1 MKKTLLKILA
11 AAVSSAAAVVCMTI
25 STFAYSAGID
35 DQAGIYTSEQ
45 IAELEAR
52 QQEVADHTGWN
63 IAVVTTDD
71 GFGTDG
77 YNAIEYAEAYYDKT
91 FGYSSSGILYL
102 IDVDYRHFCISGEAD
117 YKYFDDNRVR
127 DMSNTC
133 EKYYFD
139 YDDVGNLNAFYDK
152 VEYYYDK
159 GPFTSDGSA
168 ESAKIRFNFGAAAI
182 VGLIAAAIGVGVV
195 WSRYKFH
202 YQPTANNYLDGSR
215 INFYRRTDRFVREF
229 TTKAKI
235 ESSSGG
241 GGGGGS
247 HGSSGGHS
255 HGGGGGGGRR

>member
-11 AAVSSAAAVVCMTI
+11 AAVSSAAAVACMTI
-25 STFAYSAGID
+25 SAFAYSAGID
-35 DQAGIYTSEQ
+35 DQAGLYTPEQ
-45 IAELEAR
+45 IEELEAR

-63 IAVVTTDD
+63 IAVVTTDV

-91 FGYSSSGILYL
+91 FGYSTSGILYL

-117 YKYFDDNRVR
+117 YEYFDDKRVR
-127 DMSNTC
+127 DMSDTC
-133 EKYYFD
+133 EKYYYD

-159 GPFTSDGSA
+159 GQFS
-168 ESAKIRFNFGAAAI
+168 KFNFSFGAAVIA
-182 VGLIAAAIGVGVV
+182 GLIAAAIGVGVV

-202 YQPTANNYLDGSR
+202 YQPTANNYLDGSK

-241 GGGGGS
+241 GGGGHS

-255 HGGGGGGGRR
+255 HGGGGHGGRR

>member
-11 AAVSSAAAVVCMTI
+11 AAVSSAAAAACMTI
-25 STFAYSAGID
+25 SAFAYSAGID
-35 DQAGIYTSEQ
+35 DQAGLYTSEQ

-52 QQEVADHTGWN
+52 QQEVAEHTGWN
-63 IAVVTTDD
+63 IAVVTTDV

-102 IDVDYRHFCISGEAD
+102 IDLDYRHFCISGEAD
-117 YKYFDDNRVR
+117 YKYFDNKRVK
-127 DMSNTC
+127 DMSDTC
-133 EKYYFD
+133 EKYYFNH
-139 YDDVGNLNAFYDK
+139 DDVGNLNAFYDK

-159 GPFTSDGSA
+159 GQFS
-168 ESAKIRFNFGAAAI
+168 KFNFSFGAAAI

-195 WSRYKFH
+195 CSRYKFH

-235 ESSSGG
+235 ESSSDGG
-241 GGGGGS
+241 GGSS

-255 HGGGGGGGRR
+255 HGGGGHGGRR

>member
-11 AAVSSAAAVVCMTI
+11 AAVSSAAAAACMAI
-25 STFAYSAGID
+25 SAAAYSAGID
-35 DQAGIYTSEQ
+35 DQAGLYTSEQ
-45 IAELEAR
+45 IEELEAR

-63 IAVVTTDD
+63 IAVVTTDT

-77 YNAIEYAEAYYDKT
+77 YNAIEYAKAYYDKT
-91 FGYSSSGILYL
+91 FGHSSSGILYL
-102 IDVDYRHFCISGEAD
+102 IDLDYRHFCISGEAD
-117 YKYFDDNRVR
+117 YKYFNDKRVR
-127 DMSNTC
+127 DMSDAC

-139 YDDVGNLNAFYDK
+139 YDDVGNLNEFYDK

-159 GPFTSDGSA
+159 GPFTNDGPMEGSGL
-168 ESAKIRFNFGAAAI
+168 RFSFSAAAI

-202 YQPTANNYLDGSR
+202 YQPTANNYLNGSR

-229 TTKAKI
+229 TTKTRI
-235 ESSSGG
+235 ESNSGG
-241 GGGGGS
+241 GGGH

-255 HGGGGGGGRR
+255 HGGGGHGGRR